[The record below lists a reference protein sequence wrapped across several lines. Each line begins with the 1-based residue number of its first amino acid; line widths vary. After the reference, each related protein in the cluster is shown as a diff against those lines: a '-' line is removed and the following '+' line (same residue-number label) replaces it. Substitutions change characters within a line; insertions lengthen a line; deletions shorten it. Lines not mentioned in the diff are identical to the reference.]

1 MERPEFGSVLRILN
15 SIVRFILLHLALSR
29 GWRPWKVV
37 FTRIIGRPWKVA
49 PTRLFWFW
57 SLSQISSDDGND
69 EVFPF
74 NFFLHNFLLN
84 PPHPSLSPKGEGERG
99 MK

>member
-1 MERPEFGSVLRILN
+1 MERPEFGSVLCILN
-15 SIVRFILLHLALSR
+15 TIVRLILLRNFILFRVFLLGDRL
-29 GWRPWKVV
+29 WRV
-37 FTRIIGRPWKVA
+37 IIVG
-49 PTRLFWFW
+49 LFWFW
-57 SLSQISSDDGND
+57 GLSQISSDDGND